1 MSSGEKQSEKERYSR
16 DKHDRERRRSR
27 SRSRTPPRRR
37 SHGKLTNCIG
47 TVMGGMSETL
57 TFNYY
62 RV

>member
-27 SRSRTPPRRR
+27 SRTPPRRR
-37 SHGKLTNCIG
+37 SHGKLTNCVG
-47 TVMGGMSETL
+47 TVMAGMSETL